1 MKTTQFLNLSIS
13 FCEISGGKCFSNL
26 EISLSFYFKV
36 IKSSNYSTTQ
46 KKKKK
51 KKKKKN
57 CYLYKKKKKKK
68 KNFYFLLYNSKFSLF
83 FLELTPELVASYSD
97 MLSLTFSCSSSSNI
111 SAFAIGEFSY

>member
-51 KKKKKN
+51 KKGTKG
-57 CYLYKKKKKKK
+57 LLSLQKKKKKKK
-68 KNFYFLLYNSKFSLF
+68 KNIFIFYYIILNFPCVS
-83 FLELTPELVASYSD
+83 
-97 MLSLTFSCSSSSNI
+97 
-111 SAFAIGEFSY
+111 